1 MNQEKKRGQNV
12 ARNLENLSSTY
23 KLPPLFF
30 VGNTLFHLLLINP
43 VYTLGLEQ
51 EPEGH

>member
-1 MNQEKKRGQNV
+1 MMPATWKISLQLLNF
-12 ARNLENLSSTY
+12 
-23 KLPPLFF
+23 PFF

-51 EPEGH
+51 EPEGQ

>member
-1 MNQEKKRGQNV
+1 M
-12 ARNLENLSSTY
+12 
-23 KLPPLFF
+23 LPATWKICLQRINFLPFF